1 MNYALT
7 ETNGDQKIAPGY
19 YLFIVPCP
27 KGPVKGYHFLGPL
40 MECDSVCNEHYSL
53 QQIPNMFAEGAT

>member
-1 MNYALT
+1 MEAKNSP
-7 ETNGDQKIAPGY
+7 N

-27 KGPVKGYHFLGPL
+27 KGPVEGYHFWGPL
-40 MECDSVCNEHYSL
+40 TECDSVCNEHYSH